1 MGYIPLI
8 IALLAFALLL
18 VLVNL
23 NSLQSRQQ
31 SLGMALFTVCQT
43 AKSRNALL
51 KRLRGVPNN
60 QLCPALPANFRL
72 MPNSFARVVSFITA
86 EWASVDEAAH
96 YINNTKAS
104 PANQRYIQSLQVLNQ
119 RQRVNLRTFE
129 RKVREY
135 NKLIE
140 HNPTAMVAFM
150 YRLKP
155 IKIPI
160 SRKQS

>member
-1 MGYIPLI
+1 MGFIPLI
-8 IALLAFALLL
+8 IALLAFVLLL

-23 NSLQSRQQ
+23 NSIKSRQQ

-43 AKSRNALL
+43 ARSRNALL
-51 KRLRGVPNN
+51 KRLRGVQKN
-60 QLCPALPANFRL
+60 QLCPDLPADFRL
-72 MPNSFARVVSFITA
+72 MPKQFPEVASFISS
-86 EWASVDEAAH
+86 EWKSLDEAAH
-96 YINNTKAS
+96 FLKSNQIT
-104 PANQRYIQSLQVLNQ
+104 PATRRYSQSLEVLNH
-119 RQRVNLRTFE
+119 RQRINLRTFE

-155 IKIPI
+155 IRIPV